1 MGSDSDHPAFTTPLP
16 DGGGVFLLGDST
28 GRLAAAG
35 GEVRRQLGRHVMKNN
50 RIIIFDTTLRDGE
63 QCPGA
68 SMNLR
73 EKLEVARQLARLKV
87 DVIEGGFPVISDGD
101 FHAVQTIAKEIK
113 GPIIAGLARCVP
125 KDIDAAGAAVKPA
138 GKRGRIHV
146 FLATSKIHR
155 EFKLGK
161 ARDEI
166 IRLAV
171 EGVARAKSLVEDVE
185 FSPEDGSRTEP
196 DFLIEVCKA
205 VVAAGAT
212 TVNIPDTVGWA
223 VPEQYGAL
231 IAQLHA
237 SVREFQTGKAIISV
251 HCHNDLGLAVANS
264 LAAVRAGARQVE
276 CTVNG
281 IGERAGNAALEEIV
295 MALKTRAEFFGGY
308 QLGVNTREIVKSSR
322 LVSRMSG
329 LVVQRSKAIV
339 GENAFAHS
347 SGIHQDGIL
356 KKRETYEIMD
366 PQEVGWG
373 VTELPLTK
381 HSGRAAVAVRLRHL
395 GFKMTDA
402 DVAAIFARFKEIG
415 DKKKFVYDD
424 DLVSLVEGHITEV
437 PETWSLDYLSV
448 TSGSQTVPTA
458 TVRMKKPGAKAGES
472 EVLQDASIGDGPVD
486 AVLKAMDRLTR
497 TPGKLMDYSLRAVS
511 QGKDALGE
519 VTVKVDFNDGNLV
532 VGKGASTDIIEAS
545 ARAYLN
551 AINRHLT
558 AQQEGRR
565 ALPQP

>member
-1 MGSDSDHPAFTTPLP
+1 
-16 DGGGVFLLGDST
+16 
-28 GRLAAAG
+28 
-35 GEVRRQLGRHVMKNN
+35 MKSN
-50 RIIIFDTTLRDGE
+50 RITIFDTTLRDGE

-87 DVIEGGFPVISDGD
+87 DIIEAVFPVISDGD
-101 FHAVQTIAKEIK
+101 FAAVQAIAREIK

-138 GKRGRIHV
+138 GKKGRIHV

-161 ARDEI
+161 AQDEI

-171 EGVARAKSLVEDVE
+171 EGVKRAKGFTDDVE
-185 FSPEDGSRTEP
+185 FSPEDASRTEP
-196 DFLIEVCKA
+196 EFLVDVCKA
-205 VVAAGAT
+205 VIAVGAT
-212 TVNIPDTVGWA
+212 TLNIPDTVGWA

-231 IAQLHA
+231 IRRLYE
-237 SVREFQTGKAIISV
+237 SIPEFQSGKAVISV

-264 LAAVRAGARQVE
+264 LAAVHNGARQVE

-281 IGERAGNAALEEIV
+281 IGERAGNASLEEIV
-295 MALKTRAEFFGGY
+295 MAVKTRGDFFDGWTC
-308 QLGVNTREIVKSSR
+308 GVNTREIVKSSR

-373 VTELPLTK
+373 QTELPLTK
-381 HSGRAAVAVRLRHL
+381 HSGRAAVAARLKHL
-395 GFKMTDA
+395 GFKMTEG

-424 DLVSLVEGHITEV
+424 DLTALVEGHITEV
-437 PETWSLDYLSV
+437 PETWSLEYVCV
-448 TSGSQTVPTA
+448 TTGNHTVPTA
-458 TVRMKKPGAKAGES
+458 TVRLKNTSAKNSES
-472 EVLQDASIGDGPVD
+472 VQDAGVGDGPVD
-486 AVLKAMDRLTR
+486 AALKAIDRLTDTR
-497 TPGKLMDYSLRAVS
+497 GKLIDYSLRAVS

-519 VTVKVDFNDGNLV
+519 VTLKVDFGDKQLV
-532 VGKGASTDIIEAS
+532 TGKGASTDVVEAS
-545 ARAYLN
+545 VRAYINALN
-551 AINRHLT
+551 RYVSANNNESGNGESKRKR
-558 AQQEGRR
+558 G
-565 ALPQP
+565 

>member
-1 MGSDSDHPAFTTPLP
+1 
-16 DGGGVFLLGDST
+16 
-28 GRLAAAG
+28 
-35 GEVRRQLGRHVMKNN
+35 MKNN

-87 DVIEGGFPVISDGD
+87 DVIEAGFPVISEGD
-101 FHAVQTIAKEIK
+101 FEAVHTIAKEIK
-113 GPIIAGLARCVP
+113 GPIICGLARCVG
-125 KDIDAAGAAVKPA
+125 KDIDAAGEAVKPA
-138 GKRGRIHV
+138 GKKGRIHV

-155 EFKLGK
+155 DFKLGK
-161 ARDEI
+161 AQDEI

-171 EGVARAKSLVEDVE
+171 EGVKRAKSWVDDVE

-196 DFLIEVCKA
+196 DFLVEVCKA
-205 VVAAGAT
+205 VVKAGAT
-212 TVNIPDTVGWA
+212 VVNIPDTVGWA
-223 VPEQYGAL
+223 VPEEYGAL
-231 IAQLHA
+231 IKHLHD
-237 SVREFQTGKAIISV
+237 SVPEFKSGKAIISV

-264 LAAVRAGARQVE
+264 LAAIRNGARQVE

-295 MALKTRAEFFGGY
+295 MATKTRSDFYGGFTC
-308 QLGVNTREIVKSSR
+308 GVNSREIVKSSR

-373 VTELPLTK
+373 QTELPLTK
-381 HSGRAAVAVRLRHL
+381 HSGRAAVAARLKHL
-395 GFKMTDA
+395 GFKMTEA
-402 DVAAIFARFKEIG
+402 DVAALFAKFKDIG
-415 DKKKFVYDD
+415 DKKKFVYDE
-424 DLVSLVEGHITEV
+424 DLAALVEGHIAEV
-437 PETWSLDYLSV
+437 PETWSLTYLSV
-448 TSGSQTVPTA
+448 TSGTQTVPTA
-458 TVRMKKPGAKAGES
+458 TVSLKKAGKKDA
-472 EVLQDASIGDGPVD
+472 EVLQDAGVGDGPVD
-486 AVLKAMDRLTR
+486 AALKAIDRLTKTR
-497 TPGKLMDYSLRAVS
+497 GKLLDYSIRAVS

-519 VTVKVDFNDGNLV
+519 VTVKVDFGDGELV
-532 VGKGASTDIIEAS
+532 TGKGASTDIIEAS

-551 AINRHLT
+551 AVNRYFCNGK
-558 AQQEGRR
+558 ERVR
-565 ALPQP
+565 VPQP

>member
-1 MGSDSDHPAFTTPLP
+1 
-16 DGGGVFLLGDST
+16 
-28 GRLAAAG
+28 
-35 GEVRRQLGRHVMKNN
+35 MKNN

>member
-1 MGSDSDHPAFTTPLP
+1 MKTKKAKSDRVL
-16 DGGGVFLLGDST
+16 
-28 GRLAAAG
+28 
-35 GEVRRQLGRHVMKNN
+35 
-50 RIIIFDTTLRDGE
+50 IFDTTLRDGE

-73 EKLEVARQLARLKV
+73 EKLEVARQLARLQV
-87 DVIEGGFPVISDGD
+87 DIIEAGFPVISDGD
-101 FHAVQTIAKEIK
+101 FSAVHTIAKEIK
-113 GPIIAGLARCVP
+113 GPIICGLARCVP
-125 KDIDAAGAAVKPA
+125 KDIDAAGAAIKPA

-161 ARDEI
+161 AQDEI
-166 IRLAV
+166 LRLAV
-171 EGVARAKSLVEDVE
+171 EGVKRAKSFVDNVE
-185 FSPEDGSRTEP
+185 FSPEDASRTEP
-196 DFLIEVCKA
+196 DFLVQVCKA
-205 VVAAGAT
+205 AIAAGAT

-223 VPEQYGAL
+223 IPEQYAAIISNL
-231 IAQLHA
+231 YESI
-237 SVREFQTGKAIISV
+237 REFQTGKALISV

-281 IGERAGNAALEEIV
+281 IGERAGNASLEEIV
-295 MALKTRAEFFGGY
+295 MTLKTRSDFFGGI
-308 QLGVNTREIVKSSR
+308 QTNISTREIVKASR

-366 PQEVGWG
+366 PEEVGWG
-373 VTELPLTK
+373 QTELPLTK
-381 HSGRAAVAVRLRHL
+381 HSGRAAVAARLKHL
-395 GFKMTDA
+395 GFEMKPA
-402 DVAAIFARFKEIG
+402 DLNAIFTRFKEVG

-424 DLVSLVEGHITEV
+424 DLTALVEDHITEV
-437 PETWSLDYLSV
+437 PETWSLEYLNV
-448 TSGSQTVPTA
+448 VSGNHTVPTA
-458 TVRMKKPGAKAGES
+458 TVRLRKTGDKKNG
-472 EVLQDASIGDGPVD
+472 VLQDAGVGDGPVD
-486 AVLKAMDRLTR
+486 AALKAIDRLTQTR
-497 TPGKLMDYSLRAVS
+497 GQLMDYSLRAVS

-519 VTVKVDFNDGNLV
+519 VTVKVDFGKGEQV
-532 VGKGASTDIIEAS
+532 TGKGASTDVIEAS

-551 AINRHLT
+551 AVNRYLCETNGHGKAGAT
-558 AQQEGRR
+558 
-565 ALPQP
+565 P